1 MEEESAPERFA
12 RFASGAEPRLRRV
25 LVAWYG
31 LDVGVEVTADAMALA
46 WERWAEIEPMANP
59 TGYLFRVAQSRSRR
73 YRRRPVALPPVP
85 SSELPDIDPKLPAAL
100 QRLTPQQRTAV
111 LLVHAHGWTYAEAA
125 AALEC
130 SVSTLRNHLDR
141 GMRKLR
147 TSLGEPNA

>member
-1 MEEESAPERFA
+1 MEEEGAPERFA

-31 LDVGVEVTADAMALA
+31 VDVGVEVTADAMAVA

-73 YRRRPVALPPVP
+73 YRRRVVAMPAVP
-85 SSELPDIDPKLPAAL
+85 AAELPDIDPKLPAAL
-100 QRLTPQQRTAV
+100 KRLTAQQRTAV

-125 AALEC
+125 DALEC

-147 TSLGEPNA
+147 AFLGEPNA